1 MKRFFISIIMMA
13 VLASCAKPYV
23 IVQIAD
29 AQLGFTETDAYK
41 AAGKEYEGDVSY
53 EIKYLTKAVEM
64 VNEIRPDAV
73 VFTGDQVHNPG
84 NSYEWSAFK
93 TAVSAISKDIK
104 VFHLPGNHDIH
115 LGENEVNMEPF
126 EERFGKGNFV
136 YDISDVK
143 IVGINTNY
151 IKYNDPRENEQFEWL
166 VSSLNKK
173 KGQTTVVFG
182 HHPFFLNDIEEGD
195 GYFQIQKDKRHVYFD
210 MFSKKDVDAVFAGH
224 LHDSAG
230 GEFNEIPLYTSTSI
244 SVQLGDSK
252 PSIRLITIDKGQIV
266 TEAVPLP

>member
-1 MKRFFISIIMMA
+1 MA

-29 AQLGFTETDAYK
+29 AQLGFTASDAFK
-41 AAGKEYEGDVSY
+41 AEGKEYEGDVSY
-53 EIKYLTKAVEM
+53 EVKYLKQAIDM
-64 VNEIRPDAV
+64 VNEIKPDAV

-84 NSYEWSAFK
+84 NSFEWSAFK

-115 LGENEVNMEPF
+115 LGIDEVNMEPF

-136 YDISDVK
+136 YDESDVK
-143 IVGINTNY
+143 IIGLNTNY

-166 VSSLNKK
+166 IEALKK
-173 KGQTTVVFG
+173 KKNQTTVIFG

-195 GYFQIQKDKRHVYFD
+195 GYFQIQKSKRKVYFNV
-210 MFSKKDVDAVFAGH
+210 FSKNDVAAVYAGH
-224 LHDSAG
+224 LHDSAN
-230 GEFNEIPLYTSTSI
+230 GEFNGIPSYTSTSI
-244 SVQLGDSK
+244 SVQLGDAQ
-252 PSIRLITIDKGQIV
+252 PSIRLITIDGGKV
-266 TEAVPLP
+266 ATEFVQLQ

>member
-104 VFHLPGNHDIH
+104 VLHLPGNHDIH

-136 YDISDVK
+136 YDNSDVK

-151 IKYNDPRENEQFEWL
+151 IKYNDPRENEQFECR
-166 VSSLNKK
+166 VSLNRQMGLK
-173 KGQTTVVFG
+173 
-182 HHPFFLNDIEEGD
+182 LS
-195 GYFQIQKDKRHVYFD
+195 
-210 MFSKKDVDAVFAGH
+210 MLFSLA
-224 LHDSAG
+224 
-230 GEFNEIPLYTSTSI
+230 
-244 SVQLGDSK
+244 
-252 PSIRLITIDKGQIV
+252 
-266 TEAVPLP
+266 

>member
-1 MKRFFISIIMMA
+1 MMA

-136 YDISDVK
+136 YDNSDVK

-182 HHPFFLNDIEEGD
+182 HHPFFLNEIEEGD